1 MTYLAYLREKKL
13 NAPVQTAVQTAKFTK
28 ETLFGA
34 DSVSAG
40 KRKKA
45 ENPPS
50 LPLLKTIASLWK
62 SGKANNEHFN
72 KKFCHEEITLFS
84 YQA

>member
-1 MTYLAYLREKKL
+1 MTYLAYLREKTL
-13 NAPVQTAVQTAKFTK
+13 NAPIQTAVQMAKFTLDP
-28 ETLFGA
+28 LFGA

-40 KRKKA
+40 KTEKA

-72 KKFCHEEITLFS
+72 KKF
-84 YQA
+84 

>member
-1 MTYLAYLREKKL
+1 MTNLAYLREKNLKRPSSNSYRNGEVHL
-13 NAPVQTAVQTAKFTK
+13 RP
-28 ETLFGA
+28 LFGA

-40 KRKKA
+40 KTEKA

-72 KKFCHEEITLFS
+72 
-84 YQA
+84 

>member
-1 MTYLAYLREKKL
+1 M
-13 NAPVQTAVQTAKFTK
+13 AKFTLDP
-28 ETLFGA
+28 LFGA
-34 DSVSAG
+34 DGVSAG
-40 KRKKA
+40 KTEKA

-72 KKFCHEEITLFS
+72 KKF
-84 YQA
+84 